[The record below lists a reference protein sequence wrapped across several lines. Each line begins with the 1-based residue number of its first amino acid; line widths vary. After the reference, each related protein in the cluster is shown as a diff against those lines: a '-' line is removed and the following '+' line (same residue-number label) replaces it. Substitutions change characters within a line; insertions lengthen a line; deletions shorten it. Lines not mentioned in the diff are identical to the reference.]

1 MKVRRIELTDIGPF
15 KHRVID
21 LPAGKPDDRANV
33 VLLTGPNGSGK
44 TTILRALATA
54 LSSRDELE
62 GRWRMDSSIE
72 LCADLE
78 HQKGVVH
85 FRAELGEGIPRTHID
100 LLAKDGNKGFE
111 QIFFNS
117 GGLSLFYSGRN
128 DIQRVTGFENAP
140 FVTTYTGP
148 VFSFGAQRVV
158 ESSTGV
164 SINDKGHDPFE
175 NASSFQPTD
184 PSAFVHWVV
193 STKTQF
199 ALAKADDD
207 LVSAERYDRALKV
220 VENTVSEVTG
230 EEFRIQVT
238 RDPLTVKSS
247 INGELVPLELL
258 PDGLRAMLSWIGDL
272 LRRLDL
278 IQKPNDVAGA
288 ELPFIALIDEIDVH
302 LHPEWQRRVLPVA
315 ERLFPNAQIFAST
328 HSPFILQSASDACV
342 VRLGANGELLGVE
355 PGQQGK
361 RWETVADEILGVHS
375 SYDVGTEGELEV
387 LQLLKSSVLTHG
399 DSFENFEAKAWAL
412 AAKSEDLGIAMRFQI
427 EDLRRK
433 LAAS

>member
-62 GRWRMDSSIE
+62 GRWRTGSSVE

-78 HQKGVVH
+78 LQIDVVR
-85 FRAELGEGIPRTHID
+85 FRAELGEGRTYND
-100 LLAKDGNKGFE
+100 LTAKDGHKGFE
-111 QIFFNS
+111 QIVS
-117 GGLSLFYSGRN
+117 RGDGLGLFYSGRS
-128 DIQRVTGFENAP
+128 DIQRLTGFENAP

-158 ESSTGV
+158 EGSNGV
-164 SINDKGHDPFE
+164 SINDKRHDPFE
-175 NASSFQPTD
+175 SAPSFQPTD

-207 LVSAERYDRALKV
+207 LLSAERYNRALKL

-230 EEFRIQVT
+230 GEFRIQVT
-238 RDPLTVKSS
+238 RDPLTVKGS

-278 IQKPNDVAGA
+278 IQKPNDVAGS

-342 VRLGANGELLGVE
+342 VRLGAKGELLGVE

-375 SYDVGTEGELEV
+375 SYDVETEVELGELQE
-387 LQLLKSSVLTHG
+387 LKSSVLLRS
-399 DSFENFEAKAWAL
+399 DSVENFEEKARAL
-412 AAKSEDLGIAMRFQI
+412 SAKSEDLGIAMRFQV
-427 EDLRRK
+427 EDLHRK